1 MIYGELLIT
10 VVLIL
15 VALGL
20 VMNYATMVG
29 QLVWNPAV
37 PKNID
42 EYISY
47 KDLAIKFINQRNQQ
61 ILENSL

>member
-1 MIYGELLIT
+1 MIYGKLFIT
-10 VVLIL
+10 IGLIL
-15 VALGL
+15 VAIGL
-20 VMNYATMVG
+20 HINYATMVG

-42 EYISY
+42 EYLSY
-47 KDLAIKFINQRNQQ
+47 KHQAIKFINEQNQQ